1 MKTTNL
7 FALSL
12 VSLACAGL
20 AIQLVPVQRSNP
32 PVLADLQAPA
42 EVKAILKTSCYDCH
56 SNESVWPWYSRV
68 APVSWLVASDVARGR
83 RHFNFSTWDSYD
95 AKKQQRIL
103 ARTVREVE
111 RGDMPPWYYT
121 IKHGDAKL
129 TPAQRALLL
138 AWAAQNK

>member
-68 APVSWLVASDVARGR
+68 APVSWLVSSDVAEARGK
-83 RHFNFSTWDSYD
+83 FDFSTWNRYPADRQ
-95 AKKQQRIL
+95 AAIKTRI
-103 ARTVREVE
+103 VREVGK
-111 RGDMPPWYYT
+111 GDMPPWYYT
-121 IKHGDAKL
+121 IKHTGARLDAGQK
-129 TPAQRALLL
+129 ALLE
-138 AWAAQNK
+138 AWARR